1 MKKAVLFLT
10 GAIIMANGYALK
22 QEPVGA
28 PDHLDEQKILS
39 CLKTTPAKP
48 LFPPAANRKAWDSV
62 DLPMR
67 ISLIKTAEKKLKKPW
82 PFLTA
87 KDYMLFK
94 RTGNRDAY
102 EKPYWEKRH
111 KIVDLTLGEC
121 SEYKGRFMDEII
133 EGIWQIL
140 SEPVWCIPA
149 HESLPKNELFPDPA
163 RFQIDIF
170 SATTGRL
177 LCDILALLGPELQKA
192 SPFLV
197 QRMKMEL
204 MRRIIEPAEKLNDA
218 NTLWFRG
225 KNNWT
230 PWCASN
236 LTGCA
241 VYLLDDQP
249 ERLAKFINIYLGIS
263 RRFYNLYPDDGGC
276 NEGPTYWRYS
286 TGKYIQLL
294 HLLDRRLGMNG
305 KIFEDTKLKRMCEY
319 LPGMNL
325 SGKWFLSV
333 SDASHRLASDARF
346 LAFTAGLVK
355 SPSVMA
361 LAQRLKN
368 SPAPINQVTELDG
381 ALAAIFTP
389 IPDEKI
395 AEDLPKVTHL
405 PKMGICILRENSTD
419 ASRGTVVSLKG
430 GHNAES
436 HNHLDLGHFT
446 LMRCNKPLIV
456 DIGSGVYT
464 AKTFGSQRYTLWYN
478 NSSGHN
484 APRFNGKGQ
493 ANNAKY
499 TALITVEKDNV
510 TKALLDNAYPEN
522 TGIEKLE
529 RKISLNRQNGSVE
542 ICDTVQLQGKKKIEI
557 TLFTAV
563 KPESFSANDI
573 KWRQGKMTVSNLNIV
588 SVTEE
593 DRLDSSIKKRWGKLW
608 RIELAGE
615 IQESGNWKLNFDF
628 CKK

>member
-1 MKKAVLFLT
+1 
-10 GAIIMANGYALK
+10 MANGYALK

-28 PDHLDEQKILS
+28 PDHLDEPKILS

-67 ISLIKTAEKKLKKPW
+67 IFLIKTAEKKLKKPW

-286 TGKYIQLL
+286 T
-294 HLLDRRLGMNG
+294 
-305 KIFEDTKLKRMCEY
+305 
-319 LPGMNL
+319 
-325 SGKWFLSV
+325 
-333 SDASHRLASDARF
+333 
-346 LAFTAGLVK
+346 
-355 SPSVMA
+355 
-361 LAQRLKN
+361 
-368 SPAPINQVTELDG
+368 
-381 ALAAIFTP
+381 
-389 IPDEKI
+389 
-395 AEDLPKVTHL
+395 
-405 PKMGICILRENSTD
+405 
-419 ASRGTVVSLKG
+419 
-430 GHNAES
+430 
-436 HNHLDLGHFT
+436 
-446 LMRCNKPLIV
+446 
-456 DIGSGVYT
+456 
-464 AKTFGSQRYTLWYN
+464 
-478 NSSGHN
+478 
-484 APRFNGKGQ
+484 
-493 ANNAKY
+493 
-499 TALITVEKDNV
+499 
-510 TKALLDNAYPEN
+510 
-522 TGIEKLE
+522 
-529 RKISLNRQNGSVE
+529 
-542 ICDTVQLQGKKKIEI
+542 
-557 TLFTAV
+557 
-563 KPESFSANDI
+563 
-573 KWRQGKMTVSNLNIV
+573 
-588 SVTEE
+588 
-593 DRLDSSIKKRWGKLW
+593 
-608 RIELAGE
+608 
-615 IQESGNWKLNFDF
+615 
-628 CKK
+628 